1 MKKKKPAH
9 LSFPYDHCPHSAPSD
24 EIKNKNRG
32 GDKMDSRL
40 SLDRY
45 SETSFLKK
53 NDQKPEGERPVPER
67 SRA

>member
-1 MKKKKPAH
+1 
-9 LSFPYDHCPHSAPSD
+9 
-24 EIKNKNRG
+24 
-32 GDKMDSRL
+32 MDSRL